1 MAKILFMAE
10 DNPLMARMYE
20 RAFRA
25 SDYTMELASDGEE
38 ALSKL
43 EKMDV
48 LPTVILLDVMMPK
61 KNGFDVLKELKE
73 NDKFKNIPVIMLTN
87 LAGEDDAEKGLSLG
101 AIVYLIKSQYDPKQI
116 VDKVREI
123 VDASDRDS
131 GVPKVNVEVKDI
143 EDK

>member
-1 MAKILFMAE
+1 MS
-10 DNPLMARMYE
+10 RMYE

-25 SDYTMELASDGEE
+25 SDYTMEIASDGEE